1 MALTDTQIRQ
11 LKPGA
16 KLAKHSDSKGLQ
28 LWVHPNGSKYWRGAY
43 RFAGKQKSLAIGVYP
58 EVSLKEARDLWSEA
72 REALADGIDP
82 VEAKKFRARTEAEAD
97 ELTFKVVAM
106 EWHAKQSKSGK
117 WRPATAQE
125 NKYRLE
131 TDIFPVVGN
140 IPIRKV
146 TRAHMK
152 TALKAIEERG
162 ALETCSRARAMC
174 ERIFDFAEAN
184 EYCDHNPARP
194 MREVL
199 AQPARPGH
207 FAAIEVEE
215 LPKLVADIYRNQ
227 ARMQP
232 KTRIALHIMLRT
244 FVRTKELFAM
254 PWSELDWDKAMWIV
268 PEERMKKQRDHMVPL
283 SRQVLALFR
292 ELHALTGHSKLAFPN
307 VRRPT
312 APMSEN
318 AILKVLERMGYAG
331 KMTGHGFRTVAMS
344 TLTQELGW
352 NKEIVH
358 LQLSHVKE
366 DKVDAAYNR
375 AQWISDRT
383 RMMQEWSDYI
393 DQLAK
398 DALSSII

>member
-1 MALTDTQIRQ
+1 MPLTDLSLRSAKPKETQY
-11 LKPGA
+11 
-16 KLAKHSDSKGLQ
+16 KLTDGKGLF
-28 LWVHPNGSKYWRGAY
+28 LLVHPNGGRYWRGNY
-43 RFAGKQKSLAIGVYP
+43 RFGGKQKTLALGTYP
-58 EVSLKEARDLWSEA
+58 NVSLKEARDRWA
-72 REALADGIDP
+72 DAKATLADGIDP
-82 VEAKKFRARTEAEAD
+82 SLAKKFKARTEAEAN
-97 ELTFKVVAM
+97 ELTFKVVAL
-106 EWHAKQSKSGK
+106 EWHEKQTKSGVWK
-117 WRPATAQE
+117 PTTAAE
-125 NKYRLE
+125 NLYRLE
-131 TDIFPVVGN
+131 TDIFPVVGGV
-140 IPIRKV
+140 PIKMVSR
-146 TRAHMK
+146 THMK
-152 TALKAIEERG
+152 TALKAIEDRG
-162 ALETCSRARAMC
+162 ALETCARARAMC

-199 AQPARPGH
+199 AQQSRPGH

-215 LPKLVADIYRNQ
+215 LPKLVADIYRNH

-254 PWSELDWDKAMWIV
+254 PWSEIDWDKAMWIV

-283 SRQVLALFR
+283 SRQVLALFK
-292 ELHALTGHSKLAFPN
+292 ELHALTGHSRLAFPN
-307 VRRPT
+307 VRRPSE
-312 APMSEN
+312 PMSEN
-318 AILKVLERMGYAG
+318 AILKVLERLGYAG

-375 AQWISDRT
+375 AQWLADRT

-398 DALSSII
+398 DALTSMV